1 MRSSS
6 GLART
11 RHSAFVSSR
20 TSRLRSPRPAM
31 SHAPR
36 SPKRCVPASPSSIRR
51 RLPLDGS
58 VRPRPARRAR
68 RDRRAYSRSRGGCR
82 LGHRDR
88 DGCGADRVGGQ
99 TLADWEEGRGVS
111 AQAQALRSRVEKLA
125 EANEEAYLEALA
137 LIEGAEEEGTRD
149 AAIGKALDTAA
160 ELPLSIAECA
170 YDVALLGCEA
180 AQHAAPGGA
189 EDACAASLLA
199 EAAARAA
206 AGLVAANLVS
216 MPGDERVA
224 HAQRFAE
231 AATVAAKRAVAASAS
246 R

>member
-1 MRSSS
+1 MAA
-6 GLART
+6 GLIA
-11 RHSAFVSSR
+11 SAAK
-20 TSRLRSPRPAM
+20 RSP
-31 SHAPR
+31 
-36 SPKRCVPASPSSIRR
+36 
-51 RLPLDGS
+51 G
-58 VRPRPARRAR
+58 
-68 RDRRAYSRSRGGCR
+68 
-82 LGHRDR
+82 
-88 DGCGADRVGGQ
+88 
-99 TLADWEEGRGVS
+99 WEEAAGSPRRHRLSG
-111 AQAQALRSRVEKLA
+111 SRVEKLA

-189 EDACAASLLA
+189 EDACAAAVLA

-206 AGLVAANLVS
+206 AGLIAANLVS

-224 HAQRFAE
+224 HAQRLAD

>member
-1 MRSSS
+1 VTAMAA
-6 GLART
+6 GLIA
-11 RHSAFVSSR
+11 SAAK
-20 TSRLRSPRPAM
+20 RSP
-31 SHAPR
+31 
-36 SPKRCVPASPSSIRR
+36 
-51 RLPLDGS
+51 G
-58 VRPRPARRAR
+58 
-68 RDRRAYSRSRGGCR
+68 
-82 LGHRDR
+82 
-88 DGCGADRVGGQ
+88 
-99 TLADWEEGRGVS
+99 WEEGRGVS

-125 EANEEAYLEALA
+125 EANEEAYLEALS
-137 LIEGAEEEGTRD
+137 LIEGADEGGTRD

-224 HAQRFAE
+224 HAQRLAE

>member
-1 MRSSS
+1 MGLYDRDLRTVLGEIAGPTPAPGAGAVS
-6 GLART
+6 GIVTAMAAGLIASAAR
-11 RHSAFVSSR
+11 
-20 TSRLRSPRPAM
+20 RSP
-31 SHAPR
+31 
-36 SPKRCVPASPSSIRR
+36 
-51 RLPLDGS
+51 G
-58 VRPRPARRAR
+58 
-68 RDRRAYSRSRGGCR
+68 
-82 LGHRDR
+82 
-88 DGCGADRVGGQ
+88 
-99 TLADWEEGRGVS
+99 WEEGRGVS

-137 LIEGAEEEGTRD
+137 LIEGAEEDGTRN

-224 HAQRFAE
+224 HAQRLAE